1 MVTSQSLQKMSP
13 RLIRK
18 RSNPNKE
25 TVNIPLRGLMSPM
38 KRYFLHSSH
47 LGTLRVPKSAPMQK
61 YDTICKNCP
70 MYQKMY
76 SRTKEH
82 EVFLGATNA
91 ILIPLRPAHG

>member
-1 MVTSQSLQKMSP
+1 
-13 RLIRK
+13 
-18 RSNPNKE
+18 
-25 TVNIPLRGLMSPM
+25 MSPM

-76 SRTKEH
+76 SRTEEH

-91 ILIPLRPAHG
+91 KLIPLRPVQSAANLSTPCRGNYYQVM